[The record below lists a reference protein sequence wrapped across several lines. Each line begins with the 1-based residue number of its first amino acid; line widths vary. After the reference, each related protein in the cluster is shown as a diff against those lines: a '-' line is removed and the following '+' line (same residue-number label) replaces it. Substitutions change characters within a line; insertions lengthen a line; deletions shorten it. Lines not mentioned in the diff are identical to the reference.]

1 MSDTTNAFN
10 FIHSMEIGDEIKI
23 KFQGKDSVLNYE
35 GTSGKVPM
43 YRVQSVAG
51 IEWIGCWGGEL
62 DDMLNDKTIEIVW
75 ENVED
80 RLLTRWH
87 EKEYSDNV
95 RDERL
100 LTRWHEEEYL
110 ELVMRES

>member
-10 FIHSMEIGDEIKI
+10 FIKTIEIGDEIKI
-23 KFQGKDSVLNYE
+23 KFQGKDSVLNFV
-35 GTSGKVPM
+35 GTSGLTPM
-43 YRVQSVAG
+43 YRIQSADG

-62 DDMLNDKTIEIVW
+62 DNMLNDKTIEIVW

-80 RLLTRWH
+80 RALTRWQ

-95 RDERL
+95 RDESIL
-100 LTRWHEEEYL
+100 KHW
-110 ELVMRES
+110 S